1 MIATLGA
8 ASWSVAAPPP
18 AWRALQGSHLP
29 DGMTERGRLRG
40 APPCLKTLR
49 KVGQG
54 HDAAWRLGTFQADG
68 LDLEINVAL
77 DKNPA
82 EPCCKLQFLAPHVGT
97 VGDDHDG
104 LRARRRKAGHMLL
117 ASGEDESALR
127 GMRIVE
133 DLRGRGLSK
142 VLLAV
147 WLRMCLD
154 ARVVP
159 RTREINKP
167 LLSLSLS
174 RFGFGP
180 TNNRGQVVAISSAT
194 RLRDCRARDFRG
206 YVAGRTAYVR
216 TAFEPPRDTAALD
229 AAVES
234 VLCDGLRL
242 EASPEELRRA
252 LTLRGGAMRRQPSR
266 RTAIA
271 SAGALSS
278 TLLRAQPERALA
290 VDSATSTLS
299 LADKFA
305 RSAALAQDDR
315 MPISLA
321 LRPSYGIEMPDVA
334 YPPYALGRWT
344 VTSTLRS
351 VYAPAGEALFAP
363 GRNGTE
369 ALRRA
374 RTAEPPLVYENRWRR
389 ERGEPGPAV
398 LDRGYNVASISRASM
413 GSSAV
418 QNVQEDGPNHRTIVL
433 RPAGAPPG
441 ALYSADLRVVAR
453 RADPYP
459 FEEERPALFAC
470 AETTRQTVTTIAGEK
485 VQGSPPRA
493 PLIKEVETICTYALD
508 PSNADVMRGGQ
519 RTATFLVPDAA
530 YTGDPSLAEMAA
542 SRLTRAPNGQL
553 VAVDVR
559 VYDLVYTRVAA

>member
-1 MIATLGA
+1 
-8 ASWSVAAPPP
+8 
-18 AWRALQGSHLP
+18 
-29 DGMTERGRLRG
+29 
-40 APPCLKTLR
+40 
-49 KVGQG
+49 
-54 HDAAWRLGTFQADG
+54 
-68 LDLEINVAL
+68 
-77 DKNPA
+77 
-82 EPCCKLQFLAPHVGT
+82 
-97 VGDDHDG
+97 
-104 LRARRRKAGHMLL
+104 
-117 ASGEDESALR
+117 
-127 GMRIVE
+127 
-133 DLRGRGLSK
+133 
-142 VLLAV
+142 
-147 WLRMCLD
+147 
-154 ARVVP
+154 
-159 RTREINKP
+159 
-167 LLSLSLS
+167 
-174 RFGFGP
+174 
-180 TNNRGQVVAISSAT
+180 
-194 RLRDCRARDFRG
+194 
-206 YVAGRTAYVR
+206 
-216 TAFEPPRDTAALD
+216 
-229 AAVES
+229 VES

-351 VYAPAGEALFAP
+351 VYAPAGESLFAP
-363 GRNGTE
+363 GRNCTE
-369 ALRRA
+369 ELRRA